1 MFGETIIAQRL
12 QATGLGEFAGRQGWR
27 SLLGVVCLCLLTG
40 IAPAAAAASQQ
51 FSVRNAK
58 TELVDDV
65 YRLDAELEYAFS
77 KPALLALGNGVTLT
91 LVLDIEVYRPR
102 RYMWDEEVATL
113 EQRYELQYLAL
124 GDQYLMRNL
133 NSGSQFV
140 YPTLSAALASIETI
154 EHLPI
159 IDLHLLDPKE
169 RYMVRVRSRLD
180 IDALPV
186 PLQMKA
192 YVSSDWW
199 LSSGWY
205 SWDL

>member
-1 MFGETIIAQRL
+1 MSGETIIKQRVQSQGFVAGVWRRL
-12 QATGLGEFAGRQGWR
+12 AGGL
-27 SLLGVVCLCLLTG
+27 CLCL
-40 IAPAAAAASQQ
+40 AATVSSSALAANQQ

-58 TELVDDV
+58 TELVGEV

-77 KPALLALGNGVTLT
+77 KAALTALGNGVTLT
-91 LVLDIEVYRPR
+91 LVLDIEVYLPR
-102 RYMWDEEVATL
+102 RYMWDEDVATL
-113 EQRYELQYLAL
+113 EQRYEVQYQAL
-124 GDQYLMRNL
+124 GDQYLLRNL

-140 YPTLSAALASIETI
+140 YPSLSAALASIETI
-154 EHLPI
+154 ERLPI
-159 IDLHLLDPKE
+159 IDSHLLDPDE
-169 RYMVRVRSRLD
+169 HYMVRVRSRLD

-186 PLQMKA
+186 PLQLKA

>member
-1 MFGETIIAQRL
+1 MCGETVIKQGIQGQGITAVVWR
-12 QATGLGEFAGRQGWR
+12 GLVGG
-27 SLLGVVCLCLLTG
+27 LCLCL
-40 IAPAAAAASQQ
+40 AASVSSSALAASQQ

-58 TELVDDV
+58 TELVGEV

-77 KPALLALGNGVTLT
+77 KAALTALGNGVTLT
-91 LVLDIEVYRPR
+91 LVLDIEVYLPR
-102 RYMWDEEVATL
+102 RYMWDEDVATL
-113 EQRYELQYLAL
+113 EQRYEVQYQAL
-124 GDQYLMRNL
+124 GDQYLLRNL

-140 YPTLSAALASIETI
+140 YPSLSAALASIETI
-154 EHLPI
+154 EQLPI
-159 IDLHLLDPKE
+159 IDSHLLDPDE
-169 RYMVRVRSRLD
+169 HYMVRVRSRLD

-186 PLQMKA
+186 PLQLKA